1 MKPINVFYLLN
12 DSISSAELQQQ
23 KASFLKQDSKSDC
36 LTSGAN
42 VCNDRSTGVKT
53 RENRYC
59 VGRNSFEDRIF
70 AVAQGDLVV
79 VVDDDDRENKGD
91 FVSSADE
98 VNPQTMATIVR
109 SSGGIVCVVL
119 DDDWCKS

>member
-1 MKPINVFYLLN
+1 MFSALTSNSCLQNKALKPVNVFSLLN

-23 KASFLKQDSKSDC
+23 KASFLKQDSKSDS

-59 VGRNSFEDRIF
+59 VGRNSVEDRILPLHR
-70 AVAQGDLVV
+70 ASLWLWWMTMIARMRVIL
-79 VVDDDDRENKGD
+79 
-91 FVSSADE
+91 FVLL
-98 VNPQTMATIVR
+98 TR
-109 SSGGIVCVVL
+109 
-119 DDDWCKS
+119 

>member
-1 MKPINVFYLLN
+1 MKI
-12 DSISSAELQQQ
+12 
-23 KASFLKQDSKSDC
+23 
-36 LTSGAN
+36 
-42 VCNDRSTGVKT
+42 

-59 VGRNSFEDRIF
+59 VGWNSFEDRIF
-70 AVAQGDLVV
+70 AVAQDDLVV